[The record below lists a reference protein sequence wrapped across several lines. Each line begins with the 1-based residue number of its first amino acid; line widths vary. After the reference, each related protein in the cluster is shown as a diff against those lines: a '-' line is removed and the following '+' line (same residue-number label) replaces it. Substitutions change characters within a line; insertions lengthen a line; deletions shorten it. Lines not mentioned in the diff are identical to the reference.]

1 MLRRL
6 TRRFPRDPDYPSRT
20 RELAI
25 LRAVLDGTIYDVLPY
40 EFHEEYNDAGEYI
53 PLRDRAPS
61 VRSNLCRAV
70 VEDSVALLF
79 GERHFP
85 VVVCEDE
92 ATRAGL
98 EALIRETGLNA
109 VMMDGAT
116 RGSVGSIVFR
126 LRILKGRPYIDAMD
140 TMFLTP
146 TWDADAPDLLV
157 RVSERYKARGADL
170 RARGFAI
177 PDDALADDFWFQRE
191 WNEQEEVWLLPS
203 PVADGRPAMRVDEAR
218 TVRHGLGFVPIVWV
232 RNLPGGSE
240 IDGASTFRHG
250 IEDAIAIDYQMSQ
263 AGRGLAYSS
272 DPTFVVKEPAGDEGM
287 FVRSASNA
295 LIVSK
300 DGDAKVLEISGTA
313 SNAVIEY
320 CRAVRE
326 MALEAMHGN
335 RADPRKSSGTQ
346 SGRALEWLNQGLVSL
361 ADKLRISY
369 GEGALLSLLKMAMR
383 ASRRYPIRIGG
394 RVMAFAEA
402 DISLRWPPWYAPTWQ
417 DRQAQATSMQTL
429 IDAGVLSMATGTALV
444 AHTYDIPDVP
454 AERGRVAAEL
464 KTQCTPHDT
473 SQEKAIL
480 REPVAARHPG
490 PGKTA

>member
-6 TRRFPRDPDYPSRT
+6 TQRFPRDPDYSARV
-20 RELAI
+20 RAISI

-40 EFHEEYNDAGEYI
+40 EFHEEYNDAGEYV

-85 VVVCEDE
+85 VVVCENE
-92 ATRAGL
+92 TTRVGL

-109 VMMDGAT
+109 VMMEGAT
-116 RGSVGSIVFR
+116 RGSVGSIVYR
-126 LRILKGRPYIDAMD
+126 LRILKSRLYIDAMD
-140 TMFLTP
+140 TLYLTP
-146 TWDADAPDLLV
+146 SWDPEAPDLLL
-157 RVSERYKARGADL
+157 RVTERYKARGADL
-170 RARGFAI
+170 LARGYDI
-177 PDDALADDFWFQRE
+177 RDDALDEDFWFERE
-191 WNEQEEVWLLPS
+191 WNDQEEVWFVPT
-203 PVADGRPAMRVDEAR
+203 PVANGAPRFRTDERR
-218 TVRHGLGFVPIVWV
+218 TVRHGLGFVPMVWV
-232 RNLPGGSE
+232 RNLPGGDE
-240 IDGASTFRHG
+240 IDGASTFRYG
-250 IEDAIAIDYQMSQ
+250 IEDTIAIDYQMSQ

-272 DPTFVVKEPAGDEGM
+272 DPTFVVKEPAGDERP

-313 SNAVIEY
+313 SSAVIEY

-335 RADPRKSSGTQ
+335 RANPQNSSGVQ

-361 ADKLRISY
+361 ADKLRVSY
-369 GEGALLSLLKMAMR
+369 GEGALLSLLKMAIR
-383 ASRRYPIRIGG
+383 ASHRYPIRISNK
-394 RVMAFAEA
+394 VMKLPEA
-402 DISLRWPPWYAPTWQ
+402 DVSLRWPPWYAPTWQ

-429 IDAGVLSMATGTALV
+429 INAGVLSVATGTALV

-454 AERGRVAAEL
+454 AERERVMAEL
-464 KTQCTPHDT
+464 ET
-473 SQEKAIL
+473 L
-480 REPVAARHPG
+480 RERG
-490 PGKTA
+490 PG

>member
-6 TRRFPRDPDYPSRT
+6 SQRFPRDADYPARV
-20 RELAI
+20 RALAI

-40 EFHEEYNDAGEYI
+40 EFHEEYNDAGEYV

-98 EALIRETGLNA
+98 ETLIRESGLNA

-116 RGSVGSIVFR
+116 RGAVGSIVFR
-126 LRILKGRPYIDAMD
+126 LRILKGRVCFDALD

-146 TWDADAPDLLV
+146 SWDPEAPDRLV
-157 RVSERYKARGADL
+157 RVVERYKARGAEL
-170 RARGFAI
+170 RARGYTI
-177 PDDALADDFWFQRE
+177 DDDALGEDFWFQRE
-191 WNEQEEVWLLPS
+191 WTEAEEIWFEPR
-203 PVADGRPAMRVDEAR
+203 PVADRGQGLRVDEAR
-218 TVRHGLGFVPIVWV
+218 TLRHGLGFVPMVWT
-232 RNLPGGSE
+232 RNLPGGDE
-240 IDGASTFRHG
+240 IDGAATFRYG

-272 DPTFVVKEPAGDEGM
+272 DPTFVVREPAGDEGP

-313 SNAVIEY
+313 SGAVIEY

-335 RADPRKSSGTQ
+335 RADPQKFSGAQ

-369 GEGALLSLLKMAMR
+369 GEGALLSLLKMAAR
-383 ASRRYPIRIGG
+383 ASRLYPV
-394 RVMAFAEA
+394 RVGNKVARLAEA
-402 DISLRWPPWYAPTWQ
+402 DVSLRWPPWYAPTWQ
-417 DRQAQATSMQTL
+417 DRQAQANATQTL
-429 IDAGVLSMATGTALV
+429 IGAGVLSTATGTALI

-454 AERGRVAAEL
+454 AERARIAAEA
-464 KTQCTPHDT
+464 PGRGDT
-473 SQEKAIL
+473 A
-480 REPVAARHPG
+480 PVATG
-490 PGKTA
+490 

>member
-1 MLRRL
+1 MFRRL
-6 TRRFPRDPDYPSRT
+6 ARKFPRDPDYPARV

-40 EFHEEYNDAGEYI
+40 EFFEEYNDAGEYV
-53 PLRDRAPS
+53 PLRERAPS

-85 VVVCEDE
+85 TVVCEDE
-92 ATRAGL
+92 ATRAAL
-98 EALIRETGLNA
+98 ETLIRETGLNA

-116 RGSVGSIVFR
+116 RGSVGSVVFR
-126 LRILKGRPYIDAMD
+126 LRILKGRLFFDAMD

-146 TWDADAPDLLV
+146 TWDADAPDRLL

-170 RARGFAI
+170 RARGYAI
-177 PDDALADDFWFQRE
+177 GDDALNDDFWFQRE
-191 WNEQEEVWLLPS
+191 WNEAEEVWFRPI
-203 PVADGRPAMRVDEAR
+203 PVTDSTEAARVDTER
-218 TVRHGLGFVPIVWV
+218 TVRHGLGFVPMVWV
-232 RNLPGGSE
+232 RNLPGGDE
-240 IDGASTFRHG
+240 VDGACTFRFG

-272 DPTFVVKEPAGDEGM
+272 DPTFVVKEPAGEEAG

-313 SNAVIEY
+313 SGAVIDY

-335 RADPRKSSGTQ
+335 RADPQRFSGAQ

-369 GEGALLSLLKMAMR
+369 GEGALLSLLTMAVR
-383 ASRRYPIRIGG
+383 ASRRYPLRIGG
-394 RVMAFAEA
+394 GNVRLGGTDV
-402 DISLRWPPWYAPTWQ
+402 SLRWPPWYAPTWQ
-417 DRQAQATSMQTL
+417 DRQAQATAMQTL
-429 IDAGVLSMATGTALV
+429 VHAGVLSAATGTALV
-444 AHTYDIPDVP
+444 AHTYDIPDVT
-454 AERGRVAAEL
+454 AERGRVAAEHADMT
-464 KTQCTPHDT
+464 TQ
-473 SQEKAIL
+473 
-480 REPVAARHPG
+480 PG
-490 PGKTA
+490 EL

>member
-6 TRRFPRDPDYPSRT
+6 AQRFPRDPDYPARV
-20 RELAI
+20 RELGI

-40 EFHEEYNDAGEYI
+40 EFYEEYNDAGEYV

-85 VVVCEDE
+85 AVLCEDE
-92 ATRAGL
+92 PTRAGL
-98 EALIRETGLNA
+98 ETLIRETGLA
-109 VMMDGAT
+109 GVMMDGAT

-126 LRILKGRPYIDAMD
+126 LRILKGRPYFDAMD

-146 TWDADAPDLLV
+146 AWNPDAPDQLL
-157 RVSERYKARGADL
+157 RVTERYKARGAEL
-170 RARGFAI
+170 RARGYAI
-177 PDDALADDFWFQRE
+177 DDDGLGEDFWFQRE
-191 WNEQEEVWLLPS
+191 WNERDEVWYRPR
-203 PVADGRPAMRVDEAR
+203 PVADAQRAMRVDETR
-218 TVRHGLGFVPIVWV
+218 TVRHGLGFVPMVWV
-232 RNLPGGSE
+232 RNLPGGDE

-272 DPTFVVKEPAGDEGM
+272 DPTFVVKEPAGDEGP

-313 SNAVIEY
+313 SSAVIEY

-335 RADPRKSSGTQ
+335 RADPQKFSGAQ

-361 ADKLRISY
+361 ADKLRVSY
-369 GEGALLSLLKMAMR
+369 GEGALLSLLRMAMR
-383 ASRRYPIRIGG
+383 ASRLYSVKIGNKPA
-394 RVMAFAEA
+394 RLAEA
-402 DISLRWPPWYAPTWQ
+402 DVSLRWPPWYAPTWQ
-417 DRQAQATSMQTL
+417 DRQAQATATQTL
-429 IDAGVLSMATGTALV
+429 INAGVLSMATGTALV
-444 AHTYDIPDVP
+444 GHTYDIPDVA
-454 AERGRVAAEL
+454 AERGRVADEFAER
-464 KTQCTPHDT
+464 
-473 SQEKAIL
+473 
-480 REPVAARHPG
+480 RERREALVAPPRADAVVEG
-490 PGKTA
+490 